1 LEPVSGFEPLT
12 CRLQEVRFVAICA
25 LTALM
30 PHVIALMALAELG
43 FSGGSSHDSSHAAKQ
58 QLSRSCNAALI
69 QRLLTNPAP
78 GRHRSGRILSPPTA
92 VDTRGGLALDG
103 QQAAHRDP
111 VAEGGEGEVGDDDRV
126 PRPA

>member
-1 LEPVSGFEPLT
+1 MSLAGQPRTNDIRYTNRGAPKACTGLNWEPVSGFEPLT

-43 FSGGSSHDSSHAAKQ
+43 FSGGSSHDSSYAAKQ

-78 GRHRSGRILSPPTA
+78 GRRRSGRILSPPTA
-92 VDTRGGLALDG
+92 
-103 QQAAHRDP
+103 
-111 VAEGGEGEVGDDDRV
+111 
-126 PRPA
+126 